1 MYDSVNFW
9 ISNNEAAGIELPACL
24 NYLDNIIEHNKGGLP
39 FYSGSLKNYKVNV
52 SDSGVS
58 LKGSLAKYYLDDNI
72 QTLSRSD
79 SQMAIEKLSDDLHL
93 PVILAKVTRFDFAQ
107 NMLMTYQPEA
117 YFPYLGE
124 CQYYQRLLQPQ
135 SLYNLNHK
143 RVNHFYN
150 KLAEA
155 KKIYVIIPAAFIG
168 DNLLRFELRYI
179 GRIKEQFG
187 KIVNAGHLSNEQ
199 FYIELGKRWLKEY
212 QNIYKNRKPNL
223 NYSEMKSPKDYWKQI
238 NLQYINSIGLDEAL
252 RQVDEMKAKQVFEKP
267 EYYSRL
273 KKEIKE
279 LGCNPNLSETSEL
292 IEELDKKINRV
303 KADYR

>member
-1 MYDSVNFW
+1 M
-9 ISNNEAAGIELPACL
+9 
-24 NYLDNIIEHNKGGLP
+24 
-39 FYSGSLKNYKVNV
+39 
-52 SDSGVS
+52 
-58 LKGSLAKYYLDDNI
+58 
-72 QTLSRSD
+72 
-79 SQMAIEKLSDDLHL
+79 
-93 PVILAKVTRFDFAQ
+93 
-107 NMLMTYQPEA
+107 
-117 YFPYLGE
+117 
-124 CQYYQRLLQPQ
+124 LQPQ
-135 SLYNLNHK
+135 SLYYQNHK
-143 RVNHFYN
+143 RVKLFYN

-155 KKIYVIIPAAFIG
+155 KKKNVIIPAAFIG

-303 KADYR
+303 KAYYR